1 MDGKLLP
8 VALFET
14 REFSEASH
22 FFGILLQKIYIKT
35 KKLCLP
41 DALKD
46 DLFFFN
52 YLIDVVE

>member
-46 DLFFFN
+46 DFFF
-52 YLIDVVE
+52 YLFN